1 MCVNLTF
8 NSHGLSPKG
17 SPLEAL
23 REAARLRRKEG
34 YRPGSRKN
42 LISCQTLFIQFA
54 LVYDVDLY
62 APRLDDF
69 GAFAE
74 LLLISGRSPATVKNY
89 LSAIKSLFQEWR
101 ATSVVKD
108 LTSPAWTLTLRAIS
122 YSAGPQPDNRSA
134 ITLEDLTRLVAVCNT
149 DPSLVPLRVAL
160 VFGFL
165 GYLRISNMTP
175 PTAQSF
181 DPTRHT
187 SWADVRPCE
196 QGLLL
201 DLKWTKTL
209 QTQHGVTTIPLSS
222 LLDQRI
228 CPVAAW
234 NLYRHMLPGVNPSRT
249 TPLLLTTAPPIGKTI
264 SASTLRAM
272 FHRATLA
279 AGLSDKNYTPHSL
292 RRGGASFCFQVG
304 VPLEHIKKHGTWS
317 SQAVD
322 RYLLQHQAFQTPV
335 ALAFRQQINGSLG

>member
-101 ATSVVKD
+101 AASVVKD

-181 DPTRHT
+181 DPRDTR
-187 SWADVRPCE
+187 
-196 QGLLL
+196 
-201 DLKWTKTL
+201 
-209 QTQHGVTTIPLSS
+209 
-222 LLDQRI
+222 
-228 CPVAAW
+228 
-234 NLYRHMLPGVNPSRT
+234 PGQMSDPANK
-249 TPLLLTTAPPIGKTI
+249 GYY
-264 SASTLRAM
+264 ST
-272 FHRATLA
+272 
-279 AGLSDKNYTPHSL
+279 
-292 RRGGASFCFQVG
+292 
-304 VPLEHIKKHGTWS
+304 
-317 SQAVD
+317 
-322 RYLLQHQAFQTPV
+322 
-335 ALAFRQQINGSLG
+335 

>member
-1 MCVNLTF
+1 
-8 NSHGLSPKG
+8 
-17 SPLEAL
+17 
-23 REAARLRRKEG
+23 
-34 YRPGSRKN
+34 
-42 LISCQTLFIQFA
+42 
-54 LVYDVDLY
+54 
-62 APRLDDF
+62 
-69 GAFAE
+69 
-74 LLLISGRSPATVKNY
+74 
-89 LSAIKSLFQEWR
+89 
-101 ATSVVKD
+101 
-108 LTSPAWTLTLRAIS
+108 
-122 YSAGPQPDNRSA
+122 
-134 ITLEDLTRLVAVCNT
+134 
-149 DPSLVPLRVAL
+149 
-160 VFGFL
+160 
-165 GYLRISNMTP
+165 MTP

-209 QTQHGVTTIPLSS
+209 QAQHGVTTIPLSS
-222 LLDQRI
+222 LSDQRI

-234 NLYRHMLPGVNPSRT
+234 NLYRHMLPGVSPSRT
-249 TPLLLTTAPPIGKTI
+249 TPLLLTTAPPISKTI

-272 FHRATLA
+272 FLRATLA

-292 RRGGASFCFQVG
+292 RRGGASFCFQAG

-335 ALAFRQQINGSLG
+335 ALAFRQQINGPLG